1 MGCMVKGGNWRKSV
15 RMGGGG
21 MCVLVPISNIGFIHL
36 LVAELCSGLN

>member
-1 MGCMVKGGNWRKSV
+1 MEEIGQNERGGE
-15 RMGGGG
+15 